1 LGQTVTNP
9 EVATIAAST
18 GLPDDS
24 YSLFNSVSPLTLG
37 HPRHDRQL
45 DRLDYLTV
53 DEGAIAAGL
62 SISRQSAIAPINAL
76 ISAGSENVLATI
88 SMGSDGF
95 GPVIRRCC
103 LLRGR
108 TNPAASTMTPPAAK
122 NGLCTKE
129 PVPGAANPAC
139 RAMDRFSKT
148 TSPRRVVH
156 VGVTLD
162 WWLAAFQ
169 LSGAR
174 RREYRPQQIGLL
186 FYPRMLYFAQRRP
199 GW

>member
-1 LGQTVTNP
+1 M
-9 EVATIAAST
+9 ATIAAST

-45 DRLDYLTV
+45 DRLDNLTV
-53 DEGAIAAGL
+53 DEGGIAAGL
-62 SISRQSAIAPINAL
+62 PISRQSAIAPINAL

-139 RAMDRFSKT
+139 RAMDRFFQNNVP
-148 TSPRRVVH
+148 SPCCSRRRDS
-156 VGVTLD
+156 GLMAR
-162 WWLAAFQ
+162 LFQ

-199 GW
+199 G